1 MANFLKGIEEKATL
15 VLANVCIAFVVLAK
29 YSPET
34 SRLYLMITATALGL
48 LSLYPLFLILQRPRR
63 FMVARETEGDKSVFI
78 LRYKGF
84 LWWYN
89 AKDRK
94 GEDVVFN
101 TMDEAQ
107 RYIRENVVT
116 VLISDRMRR
125 KSFKK
130 EYEVILD
137 SKKMAA
143 NTDAPPA
150 DDNQQQ
156 QDSSPT
162 DNNQHVRQ
170 QQQDSPSTPQQDGT
184 EQDAQQHEEYE
195 REEIIPDNAAA
206 IAGLLAMGKESQDE
220 DDDKE
225 DEGKEKRSKDA
236 EPNQNKGTETPK
248 QQLSGPTAENAPP
261 ESGTEIM
268 KQQQDGDMKKEE
280 KEKEEEEDQDY
291 LNDPFDSRYPAPKD
305 DADGDDNPH
314 GDSPED
320 GQDND
325 LDGQVDAID
334 AETFNQR
341 LFDVIDNFN
350 KSANHRKAVPKPE
363 KQPPATKEETLETEP
378 PKPYVTT
385 AQVYEEQAL
394 VHAHKAETVK
404 DALSKILFH
413 QQMME
418 RNKEREKEKEREK
431 QKENKPAPAPTP
443 THQKA
448 QAIPKSKRRKHK
460 SPDGIPTKN
469 IQYRPS
475 SEELLLR
482 RRQLS
487 LLEVPGFVDPEEED
501 KTDTTK
507 QPDARQPVPETAQDQ
522 PEPETATA
530 GNDDS
535 SGGPKV
541 VKRLEGAGN
550 ETASPAVEAD
560 MKPVPDNTMTETPNV
575 VFINGSE
582 DKAEEPPDNENATL
596 PL

>member
-1 MANFLKGIEEKATL
+1 MANILKGNEEKATL
-15 VLANVCIAFVVLAK
+15 VLANVCIAFVVLAT

-89 AKDRK
+89 ATDRK

-156 QDSSPT
+156 K
-162 DNNQHVRQ
+162 
-170 QQQDSPSTPQQDGT
+170 QDSPPTPQQDGT

-325 LDGQVDAID
+325 LDGQLDAID

-363 KQPPATKEETLETEP
+363 KQSPATKEEPSKAEP

-418 RNKEREKEKEREK
+418 RNKEREK

-448 QAIPKSKRRKHK
+448 QAIPKSRRRKNR

-482 RRQLS
+482 RRQMS
-487 LLEVPGFVDPEEED
+487 LLEVPGFIDPEEEV
-501 KTDTTK
+501 KTDTTE
-507 QPDARQPVPETAQDQ
+507 QPDASQPGTVTAQNQ
-522 PEPETATA
+522 SEPKADATE
-530 GNDDS
+530 NDGS
-535 SGGPKV
+535 SAGPKM
-541 VKRLEGAGN
+541 VKRLEGGGN
-550 ETASPAVEAD
+550 ETTPSSAAVAD
-560 MKPVPDNTMTETPNV
+560 AMPVPDNTMTETPNV